1 MGEEIVDEERV
12 SMEEEGAM
20 GSGEIEETG
29 ELEMAEAVEEGAPD
43 EMVAAQGASAQQGNA
58 DINTES
64 FSELIVPPDL
74 IDEAKKAWTMLITA
88 AGSKDAVG
96 EALYSAFYEAAPSLH
111 YLFVTPRAVQ
121 AMRIFVQINNFV
133 NLLISPADLKNSV
146 EALGFW
152 HMSMDVTVPRCVV
165 FRDCILD
172 LFVAELGSKLTSGGV
187 TGLSA
192 LLNYIAG
199 AIVYCKLNFATRL
212 RILNESWAIA
222 NDKGDKDKGGMATME
237 KAAQEEKAAEEAKAQ
252 HHEDSKDGKESG
264 ISPCRQ
270 LCTRRSRI

>member
-20 GSGEIEETG
+20 GSGEMEETN
-29 ELEMAEAVEEGAPD
+29 ELMEEAVEGGAPD
-43 EMVAAQGASAQQGNA
+43 EMVAAQGASSQQGNA

-64 FSELIVPPDL
+64 FSELVVPPDL
-74 IDEAKKAWTMLITA
+74 IEEAKKAWAMLISA

-121 AMRIFVQINNFV
+121 AMRIFVQVNNFI
-133 NLLISPADLKNSV
+133 NLLIAPQDLKNSV

-172 LFVAELGSKLTSGGV
+172 LFVAELGSKLTSAAV

-222 NDKGDKDKGGMATME
+222 NDKGDKGKGGLATME
-237 KAAQEEKAAEEAKAQ
+237 KAAQEEKAAEEAKA
-252 HHEDSKDGKESG
+252 HTSHEDSKDGKESG